1 MDDKELSGAE
11 EEKEVEKALL
21 KPLLSLE
28 DLVRFST
35 LEGSGGDSLR
45 TLLQRG
51 QETGAEWPG
60 LEHANIGPYI
70 QKMIAAAAP
79 FKGEQDTRFLF
90 PFLPSFLLRF
100 DSFNEMKGKDGNEKW
115 NEGEER
121 IAKRNLGY
129 FRPRQTVGGGGVGRD
144 ESRKVYYRDG
154 GSSEIDRSQV
164 VVDGSPTLF
173 SLSQWELGGS
183 GDLKRLL

>member
-79 FKGEQDTRFLF
+79 FKGTYICKKTNIRYIIKF
-90 PFLPSFLLRF
+90 
-100 DSFNEMKGKDGNEKW
+100 
-115 NEGEER
+115 
-121 IAKRNLGY
+121 
-129 FRPRQTVGGGGVGRD
+129 
-144 ESRKVYYRDG
+144 
-154 GSSEIDRSQV
+154 
-164 VVDGSPTLF
+164 
-173 SLSQWELGGS
+173 
-183 GDLKRLL
+183 

>member
-79 FKGEQDTRFLF
+79 FKGEEDTRF
-90 PFLPSFLLRF
+90 S
-100 DSFNEMKGKDGNEKW
+100 
-115 NEGEER
+115 
-121 IAKRNLGY
+121 
-129 FRPRQTVGGGGVGRD
+129 
-144 ESRKVYYRDG
+144 
-154 GSSEIDRSQV
+154 
-164 VVDGSPTLF
+164 
-173 SLSQWELGGS
+173 SLSFFLSLIRFLTRRGKKIE
-183 GDLKRLL
+183 

>member
-79 FKGEQDTRFLF
+79 FKGEEDTRF
-90 PFLPSFLLRF
+90 SFLSFFLSLIRF
-100 DSFNEMKGKDGNEKW
+100 
-115 NEGEER
+115 
-121 IAKRNLGY
+121 L
-129 FRPRQTVGGGGVGRD
+129 
-144 ESRKVYYRDG
+144 RDG
-154 GSSEIDRSQV
+154 G
-164 VVDGSPTLF
+164 
-173 SLSQWELGGS
+173 
-183 GDLKRLL
+183 KRLNKIKRGNEGGRKSREEEFGLFPT

>member
-79 FKGEQDTRFLF
+79 FKGTYICKKNQYKIYNKILKTRRYKEEKERGRIWVISDLELELF
-90 PFLPSFLLRF
+90 ESRV
-100 DSFNEMKGKDGNEKW
+100 SKGS
-115 NEGEER
+115 
-121 IAKRNLGY
+121 
-129 FRPRQTVGGGGVGRD
+129 RD
-144 ESRKVYYRDG
+144 ESRKVYYEPGWVFGNR
-154 GSSEIDRSQV
+154 
-164 VVDGSPTLF
+164 
-173 SLSQWELGGS
+173 
-183 GDLKRLL
+183 